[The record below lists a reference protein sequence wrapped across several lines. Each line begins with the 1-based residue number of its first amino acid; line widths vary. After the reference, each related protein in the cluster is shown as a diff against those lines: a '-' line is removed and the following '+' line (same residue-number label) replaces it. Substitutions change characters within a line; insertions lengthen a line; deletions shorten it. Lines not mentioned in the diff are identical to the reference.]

1 MASASPGG
9 LGGLRAQSHLAA
21 LLLNLE
27 CWVAPRSHAVSQAA
41 EAFDAQGHL
50 LRAQNQQ
57 GMEALVQQVLW
68 AAGRLG

>member
-1 MASASPGG
+1 
-9 LGGLRAQSHLAA
+9 
-21 LLLNLE
+21 LNLE
-27 CWVAPRSHAVSQAA
+27 CWVAPRSNAVSQAG

-50 LRAQNQQ
+50 VRAQNQQ